1 MTAYLSIGDFSRATH
16 LTVKTLR
23 HYHQIGLLAP
33 AEVDPHTGY
42 RRYTTDQLSVA
53 QVVRRFRDLDMP
65 LEEIQAILATP
76 DPGLRN
82 KRIVAHLARLRDQ
95 LGRTQRAVDDLRN
108 LLTHPVPDATGV
120 ELRAVP
126 AAAAAAITDVI
137 DAADG
142 PVWLQGALGELH
154 ATLTAQGLAPSGQ
167 AGGIYA
173 DEVFTDDR
181 GESTIFVP
189 CAGTVR
195 PLGRVRPTV
204 IPAAELA
211 IITYRGEA
219 TGVDRAYAT
228 LATYVTHHALGVPG
242 PIREYYPVG
251 LPETPDTSLWCT
263 EIGWPVFHTSTPH
276 RDADRLTAD

>member
-42 RRYTTDQLSVA
+42 RRYTTEQLSVA

-65 LEEIQAILATP
+65 LEEIQAILVSS
-76 DPGLRN
+76 DPSLRN
-82 KRIVAHLARLRDQ
+82 ARIVAHLDRLQNQ
-95 LGRTQRAVDDLRN
+95 LGRTQRAVDDLRD
-108 LLTHPVPDATGV
+108 LLIHPAPDAAGV

-126 AAAAAAITDVI
+126 AVPAAAITEVV

-154 ATLTAQGLAPSGQ
+154 ATLTAQGLTPTGQ
-167 AGGIYA
+167 AGGVYT
-173 DEVFTDDR
+173 DEVFTEHR
-181 GESTIFVP
+181 GESTVFIP
-189 CAGTVR
+189 CAGAVR
-195 PLGRVRPTV
+195 PLGRVHPTV
-204 IPAAELA
+204 VPAAELA

-219 TGVDRAYAT
+219 TGVDRSYAT
-228 LATYVTHHALGVPG
+228 LATYVTRHALGVPG

-251 LPETPDTSLWCT
+251 RPETTDTSLWRT
-263 EIGWPVFHTSTPH
+263 EIGWPVFHTGTPH
-276 RDADRLTAD
+276 REAG